1 MPTTKTNNNNDRR
14 NFTPHQKVEILK
26 LHLLEKVPVSEVCRR
41 HNLQPTLFYRW
52 QQQFFENGA
61 RSFEV
66 APHKPKVEPMQAKI
80 NQLEEKLARKNE
92 VVSELIKTHL
102 QLKKSLGE
110 L

>member
-1 MPTTKTNNNNDRR
+1 MQNTNTNTDRR
-14 NFTPHQKVEILK
+14 NFTPSLKVEILK
-26 LHLLEKVPVSEVCRR
+26 LHLLEKIPVSEVCRR
-41 HNLQPTLFYRW
+41 YNLQPTLFYRW

-66 APHKPKVEPMQAKI
+66 VPVKPKTEPMQAKI

-92 VVSELIKTHL
+92 VVSELMETHL